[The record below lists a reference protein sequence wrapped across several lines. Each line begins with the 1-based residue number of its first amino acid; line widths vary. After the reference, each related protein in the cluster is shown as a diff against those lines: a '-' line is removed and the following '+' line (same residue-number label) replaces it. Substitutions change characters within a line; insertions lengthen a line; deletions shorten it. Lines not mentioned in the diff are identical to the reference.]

1 MNPTWIPV
9 SSAVAI
15 ILLGLGVLEVM
26 SAKVRLDP
34 PSAAISSSG
43 DALPQSSQHFLN
55 AQGDLLNLELGPT
68 ADRET
73 AEPVH
78 FSVGEDR

>member
-1 MNPTWIPV
+1 MWRV
-9 SSAVAI
+9 LLGSAAAI

-26 SAKVRLDP
+26 SARVRLDP
-34 PSAAISSSG
+34 PSAGVSSSG
-43 DALPQSSQHFLN
+43 EAPTQSSRDFLN

-73 AEPVH
+73 AEPGH
-78 FSVGEDR
+78 FAVGEER